1 MSDVSHIR
9 EDSDVRSFPRLSL
22 QPPLRLELM
31 RVFTPE
37 GLIAIKTQTNDSS
50 DQDREMGREAYRL
63 QAATETTTVNPLGIG
78 TWVRTFPEAVVI
90 GLKSGNTS
98 SLTVFFKI
106 LNATG
111 WNRKFS
117 CSHEPWVNSYQE
129 SETGIDKP

>member
-1 MSDVSHIR
+1 MSVLHIR
-9 EDSDVRSFPRLSL
+9 EDSDGRSFPRLSL

-37 GLIAIKTQTNDSS
+37 GLIAIKTQTNGFSNR
-50 DQDREMGREAYRL
+50 DRRMKREAYRL
-63 QAATETTTVNPLGIG
+63 HAATETTTIDPLGIG
-78 TWVRTFPEAVVI
+78 TSVRTFPETVVM

-98 SLTVFFKI
+98 SLTAFFKM

-117 CSHEPWVNSYQE
+117 WSHEPRVNS
-129 SETGIDKP
+129 ICIRA